1 VFIFGLANQKP
12 LTITT
17 MKRILTL
24 LILVLSVQ
32 LLLAQMPAAFN
43 YQAVARNNA
52 GEALSG
58 QTITVRFSIVSSAAG
73 NPSLYTET
81 RQVTTS
87 AQGVFAVQIGSPGA
101 QSSTGDLGTI
111 SWTNNTSATKSLKV
125 ELDIHNDGNFIEMG
139 TQSLVSVPYA
149 FAANKAIDALN
160 IGGHYVDTNTPE
172 LGDVLQW
179 NGSAWV
185 AEEAPRSKPRT
196 FRYVKSAIPVSG
208 GSLAFAWAAQPQLVT
223 VEEGDIIVATI
234 SGSVACTTGTA
245 NSVGY
250 SLAYQMSGG
259 SITCFTS
266 SDYAVVDNVDLNRTP
281 VTSSGVITIVSADKP
296 TLAPG
301 ELWPGTYNIGF
312 AIRNTSPYNLNPITY
327 FTGYILIH

>member
-1 VFIFGLANQKP
+1 
-12 LTITT
+12 

-52 GEALSG
+52 GDALSE
-58 QTITVRFSIVSSAAG
+58 QTITVRFSIVSSAVG

-101 QSSTGDLGTI
+101 QSSSGDLGSI
-111 SWTNNTSATKSLKV
+111 SWTNNSSATKSLKV

-149 FAANKAIDALN
+149 FAANKAIDAVN

-172 LGDVLQW
+172 VGDLLQW
-179 NGSAWV
+179 DGTAWV
-185 AEEAPRSKPRT
+185 AKELPKSKPRYI
-196 FRYVKSAIPVSG
+196 RYVQEALPVNG
-208 GSLAFAWAAQPQLVT
+208 GSLAFAWAAQPVQVT
-223 VEEGDIIVATI
+223 LEEGDILVATI
-234 SGSVACTTGTA
+234 SGSLGCYAGNGTA
-245 NSVGY
+245 VGY
-250 SLAYQMSGG
+250 SLAYQGSAG
-259 SITCFTS
+259 SITCFTN
-266 SDYAVVDNVDLNRTP
+266 SDYATIDNVNTTRKA
-281 VTSSGVITIVSADKP
+281 VSSSGTIKVVSADKP
-296 TLAPG
+296 TLVPG

-312 AIRNTSPYNLNPITY
+312 AIRNTDSETLDFNSHFIG
-327 FTGYILIH
+327 FILIH

>member
-1 VFIFGLANQKP
+1 
-12 LTITT
+12 

-32 LLLAQMPAAFN
+32 PLLAQMPAAFN

-52 GEALSG
+52 GDALSG

-101 QSSTGDLGTI
+101 QSSTGDLESIG
-111 SWTNNTSATKSLKV
+111 WTNNTSASKSLKV
-125 ELDIHNDGNFIEMG
+125 ELDIQNDGNFIEMG

-149 FAANKAIDALN
+149 FAANKAIDAIN

-172 LGDVLQW
+172 VGDVLQW
-179 NGSAWV
+179 DGTAWV
-185 AEEAPRSKPRT
+185 AKEAPKTKPRAI
-196 FRYVKSAIPVSG
+196 RYVKDPIAISG

-223 VEEGDIIVATI
+223 VEEGDILVATI
-234 SGSVACTTGTA
+234 SGSLGCTSGTA
-245 NSVGY
+245 DAVGF

-266 SDYAVVDNVDLNRTP
+266 SDYAVISGVNDVRKP
-281 VTSSGVITIVSADKP
+281 VTSSGVIKIVSADKP
-296 TLAPG
+296 TLVEG

-312 AIRNTSPYNLNPITY
+312 AIRNTDSETLNSNSEFIG
-327 FTGYILIH
+327 FILIH

>member
-1 VFIFGLANQKP
+1 
-12 LTITT
+12 
-17 MKRILTL
+17 MKRFLTL

-52 GEALSG
+52 GDALSG

-101 QSSTGDLGTI
+101 QSSTGDLESIG
-111 SWTNNTSATKSLKV
+111 WTNNTSASKSLKV

-139 TQSLVSVPYA
+139 TQSLLSVPYA

-185 AEEAPRSKPRT
+185 ARQVPKTKPKAI
-196 FRYVKSAIPVSG
+196 RYVKDPIAVSG
-208 GSLAFAWAAQPQLVT
+208 GSLGFAWAAQPQLVT
-223 VEEGDIIVATI
+223 VEEGDILVATI
-234 SGSVACTTGTA
+234 SGSLGCTSGTA
-245 NSVGY
+245 DAVGF

-266 SDYAVVDNVDLNRTP
+266 SDYAVISGVNNVRKP
-281 VTSSGVITIVSADKP
+281 VTSSGVIKIVSADKP
-296 TLAPG
+296 TLVEG

-312 AIRNTSPYNLNPITY
+312 AIRNTDSETLNSNTEFIG
-327 FTGYILIH
+327 FIMIH